1 MKMEV
6 SNALLFSELKTILK
20 EKDVI
25 IRIKGNS
32 MWPFFKNGKTSVYLH
47 QIDFIKKYEIYLFK
61 LNDTYVLH
69 RLIKIKK
76 DKLIFKGDGNNST
89 ELVTKDDLIGR
100 VVSYQNKK
108 NINAKSKL
116 YKLRVRLYLLCPR
129 RITIKLFKR

>member
-1 MKMEV
+1 MKLEV

-25 IRIKGNS
+25 LRIKGNS
-32 MWPFFKNGKTSVYLH
+32 MWPFFKSGKTSVYLH
-47 QIDFIKKYEIYLFK
+47 KVELIKKYEIYLFQ

-69 RLIKIKK
+69 RLIKIKN
-76 DKLIFKGDGNNST
+76 DKLIFKGDGNHSI
-89 ELVTKDDLIGR
+89 ELITKDDLIGH

-108 NINAKSKL
+108 KIDTKSKF
-116 YKLRVRLYLLCPR
+116 YKFRVRLYLLFPR